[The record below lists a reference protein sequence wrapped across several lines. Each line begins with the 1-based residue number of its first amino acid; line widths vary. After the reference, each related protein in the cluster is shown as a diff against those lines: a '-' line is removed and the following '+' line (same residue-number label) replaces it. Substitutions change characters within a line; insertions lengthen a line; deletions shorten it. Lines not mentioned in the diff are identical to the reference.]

1 MSTTEIRPEFRRRF
15 RSVARQAWSVH
26 VGRGL
31 AWTVLVGAGL
41 VAAVAAADYA
51 YELSRPVR
59 AGLLAVAALTVGVL
73 AVRWVVRPARAWDRS
88 RVAAELESLFPR
100 LGQRLRTATQ
110 HGHRPADELARDGVS
125 PGLAAALEV
134 ETAEQAKP
142 LPFRAA
148 LPVRAALLAGAAA
161 VACVALLA
169 VTAAHAPEWR
179 TAVGRVALASD
190 PYTALTATPSAG
202 AVDEGTDVDVTATVS
217 GRARPGVVLFAREVG
232 ASDWNQ
238 EPMDAAGDGFTA
250 KLAKLRTTT
259 EFYVAAGPE
268 RTAVQQVVVRHALKI
283 LNARAVVTAPAYT
296 GVAPATHDT
305 GSFSAIQGGTAK
317 VQFELDRPPVSAT
330 LVVKNPATPTTPP
343 QRFEMA
349 VNQSTVSVELPLTAD
364 TEYTVE
370 GRDADG
376 MPVAANRHRVRV
388 AADQPP
394 SVTFDAPGEGLEVHT
409 LAEIAVRARARD
421 DFGVARVGIVFQV
434 NNEVE
439 RTLVLY
445 DVAAPHQR
453 EAVAEQVLMLE
464 QLVLTQ
470 KDCVAYYAFAEDNHP
485 DAPHRAT
492 TELRFIDIR
501 PFLRTYKV
509 DDTPDAPDG
518 GPQRELIFLDEV
530 IARQRFNLNQT
541 MRLESRSKVRLDL
554 AAVEKIAAFENKL
567 ATQTRDLADFL
578 VGLGVDGAAILTQ
591 AEEAMLSAVDS
602 LNGAK
607 FATAVGQERD
617 ALRYLMEARN
627 TAQVA
632 LAKQSRPVRAQAKAF
647 DRFQRQKLRRQD
659 EKAETLPQI
668 AEELAKLAGEEDE
681 VAGAIAGP
689 GTTPALKAE
698 GDTPEPK
705 KPAKG
710 DDPAQ
715 ERQDDIAGRAAAIDK
730 IAATAKGLTGLA
742 KTRIADAAKA
752 ANAAAD
758 ALGQGDRP
766 TARKEV
772 DRAREIFR
780 TAAKQVGALAAAEA
794 AQQLAAARDLANDI
808 AALAAPADPM
818 KTPPGAGE
826 GADGKLPGLGN
837 AAEQAKSLKDVLE
850 KLAGSGAE
858 ADADAARKAG
868 GILKAEDLAAAI
880 ARLEKAGAGADK
892 GERQDLA
899 DRFAALGQKLD
910 QAYRETVAPRLEEVG
925 RLEREANDL
934 EQRAGAADDAA
945 DWRRL
950 RQQGAQFVERLEAA
964 GLAAVVDDDL
974 RAGLTAGP
982 VAVGNEAFG
991 RGVAVAHA
999 RLVAKLQEFVAGDR
1013 FTAGTEA
1020 VPPEYKDLVERYL
1033 RSLSAG
1039 GAK

>member
-1 MSTTEIRPEFRRRF
+1 MSTIEIRPESRRRF
-15 RSVARQAWSVH
+15 RRVARQAWSVH

-51 YELSRPVR
+51 FELSRPVR
-59 AGLLAVAALTVGVL
+59 VGLLAASAL
-73 AVRWVVRPARAWDRS
+73 AVGALAARWVVRPARAWDRS
-88 RVAAELESLFPR
+88 RVAAELEAMFPR

-110 HGHRPADELARDGVS
+110 HGHRAADELARDGVS

-142 LPFRAA
+142 LPLRAA
-148 LPVRAALLAGAAA
+148 LPVRPALMTGAVAAA
-161 VACVALLA
+161 VVALLA
-169 VTAAHAPEWR
+169 ATAAQAPEWR
-179 TAVGRVALASD
+179 TAVGRVALASE
-190 PYTALTATPSAG
+190 PYTALTVTASAD
-202 AVDEGTDVDVTATVS
+202 AVDEGTDVEVAATVA
-217 GRARPGVVLFAREVG
+217 GRARPEVVLFAREVG
-232 ASDWNQ
+232 ASDWNR
-238 EPMDAAGDGFTA
+238 EPMEATEEGFAAR
-250 KLAKLRTTT
+250 LSKLRSTT

-268 RTAVQQVVVRHALKI
+268 RSAVQTVVVRHALKI
-283 LNARAVVTAPAYT
+283 LSARAAVTAPAYT
-296 GVAPATHDT
+296 GVPPATHDT
-305 GSFSAIQGGTAK
+305 GSFSAVQGGAATLR
-317 VQFELDRPPVSAT
+317 FELDRPPVSAT
-330 LVVKNPATPTTPP
+330 LVVKDPAAPTAPP
-343 QRFEMA
+343 RRLEMA
-349 VNQSTVSVELPLTAD
+349 VTLNAVSVELPLTAD
-364 TEYTVE
+364 VEYAVE
-370 GRDADG
+370 ARDADG
-376 MPVAANRHRVRV
+376 MPLAANRHRVRV

-394 SVTFDAPGEGLEVHT
+394 SVSFDAPGEGLEVHT
-409 LAEIAVRARARD
+409 LAEIVVRARARD
-421 DFGVARVGIVFQV
+421 DFGVARVGVVFQV

-439 RTLVLY
+439 RTLVLH
-445 DVAAPHQR
+445 DVANPHQR

-470 KDCVAYYAFAEDNHP
+470 KDCVAYYAFAEDNFP

-501 PFLRTYKV
+501 PFLRTFKLL
-509 DDTPDAPDG
+509 DAAEEGAG
-518 GPQRELIFLDEV
+518 GPRRKLFFLDEV

-554 AAVEKIAAFENKL
+554 AAVEKLAAFENKL

-578 VGLGVDGAAILTQ
+578 VGLGVDGAAILAQ

-607 FATAVGQERD
+607 FAVAVGQERD

-632 LAKQSRPVRAQAKAF
+632 LTKQTRAVRAQAKAF
-647 DRFQRQKLRRQD
+647 DRLQRQKLRRQD

-668 AEELAKLAGEEDE
+668 AEELAKLAAEEDE

-689 GTTPALKAE
+689 GATPPAKAE
-698 GDTPEPK
+698 GDKPEPK
-705 KPAKG
+705 KG
-710 DDPAQ
+710 DEPAQ

-730 IAATAKGLTGLA
+730 VAATAKGLTGLA

-766 TARKEV
+766 AARKEV

-794 AQQLAAARDLANDI
+794 AQQLAAARDHANEV
-808 AALAAPADPM
+808 AAQAAPAEPM
-818 KTPPGAGE
+818 ATPGAGGE
-826 GADGKLPGLGN
+826 GEGKLPGLGN

-868 GILKAEDLAAAI
+868 GLLKAEDLAAAI

-925 RLEREANDL
+925 RLEREANEL
-934 EQRAGAADDAA
+934 EQRAGVADDAA

-950 RQQGAQFVERLEAA
+950 RQQGEQFVERLEAA
-964 GLAAVVDDDL
+964 GLGALADEDF

-982 VAVGNEAFG
+982 ADASRVAFG
-991 RGVAVAHA
+991 RGVAAAHT

-1013 FTAGTEA
+1013 TTTGTEA
-1020 VPPEYKDLVERYL
+1020 VPPGYQDLVERYL
-1033 RSLSAG
+1033 RTLSAG